1 MIELVRQN
9 YKQNKKIFNN
19 VKKQLQKELDLSILI
34 DHVGSTALKNMYGKN
49 IIDIL
54 IGAHDKEEFEYIKTV
69 LVKLGYVPS
78 IKSKSDIYEF
88 FSSRVEETHSGD
100 IHINLAILDTER
112 YNDFIILRD
121 FLMNNNLEARKYSD
135 FKRKLISNGIID
147 RKEYKNV
154 KSEYVS
160 KLIRKAK
167 QTW

>member
-9 YKQNKKIFNN
+9 FKQNKKIFNN
-19 VKKQLQKELDLSILI
+19 VKKQLQKEFDLGIPI

-69 LVKLGYVPS
+69 LVNLGYVPS
-78 IKSKSDIYEF
+78 IKSKSDI
-88 FSSRVEETHSGD
+88 H
-100 IHINLAILDTER
+100 IHLAILDTER
-112 YNDFIILRD
+112 YNDFIILRY
-121 FLMNNNLEARKYSD
+121 FLMNNNLEARKNSD
-135 FKRKLISNGIID
+135 FKRKLILNCTID
-147 RKEYKNV
+147 RKEYKNT

>member
-1 MIELVRQN
+1 MI
-9 YKQNKKIFNN
+9 
-19 VKKQLQKELDLSILI
+19 
-34 DHVGSTALKNMYGKN
+34 KN
-49 IIDIL
+49 
-54 IGAHDKEEFEYIKTV
+54 EFEYIKTV
-69 LVKLGYVPS
+69 LVNLGYVPS

-135 FKRKLISNGIID
+135 FKRKLILNCTID
-147 RKEYKNV
+147 RKEYNNT

-160 KLIRKAK
+160 KLIRKEK